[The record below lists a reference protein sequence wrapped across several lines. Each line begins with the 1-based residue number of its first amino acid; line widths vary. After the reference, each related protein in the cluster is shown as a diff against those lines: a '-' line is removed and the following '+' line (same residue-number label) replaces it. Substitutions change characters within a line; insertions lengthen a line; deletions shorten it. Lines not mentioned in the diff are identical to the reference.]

1 MNREDRIVRIKPV
14 VTLLIKPLIKAGF
27 VVILAVFALSSASAY
42 AEIKVAVVD
51 VARAVLNSEIGR
63 KGMAEIQANFA
74 AEEERLQEQQ
84 KNLTASLEKLKKDTE
99 FMSEQEFNG
108 LLEQVLQENS
118 ELTTR
123 AQNLQRIVEESRQ
136 RLVVALNP
144 RVREAIESLVKKD
157 DYDIIL
163 PRAAAVYVGDFYD
176 ITLKLTEAINAQEK
190 TAN

>member
-1 MNREDRIVRIKPV
+1 MTGLVKKGC
-14 VTLLIKPLIKAGF
+14 LG
-27 VVILAVFALSSASAY
+27 ILAVFALTSGAAY

-51 VARAVLNSEIGR
+51 VARAVLSSETGR

-74 AEEERLQEQQ
+74 SEEERLQEQQ

-99 FMSEQEFNG
+99 FMSEQEFND
-108 LLEQVLQENS
+108 LLAQVLQENS

-144 RVREAIESLVKKD
+144 RVREAITTLVKKD

-163 PRAAAVYVGDFYD
+163 PRGTVVYAGELYD
-176 ITLKLTEAINAQEK
+176 ITLKLTEIINAQEK
-190 TAN
+190 TSN

>member
-1 MNREDRIVRIKPV
+1 MNREDRIVRIKPLV
-14 VTLLIKPLIKAGF
+14 KAGL

-51 VARAVLNSEIGR
+51 VARAVLSSEIGR